1 MEAQTYDERTKRV
14 TVGVPK
20 QLHNTILVKLQFSS
34 YATVSE
40 LIRDLLRKWA
50 NEEIIQVKPIG
61 RVESGS

>member
-1 MEAQTYDERTKRV
+1 MEAQTYDDRTKRV

-20 QLHNTILVKLQFSS
+20 QLHNVILVKLQFSS
-34 YATVSE
+34 YATISE
-40 LIRDLLRKWA
+40 LIRSLLRQWA